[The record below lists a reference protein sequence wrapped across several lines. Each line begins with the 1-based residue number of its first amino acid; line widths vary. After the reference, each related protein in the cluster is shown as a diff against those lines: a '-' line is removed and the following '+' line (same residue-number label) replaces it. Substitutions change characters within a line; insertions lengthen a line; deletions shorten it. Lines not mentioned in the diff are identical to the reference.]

1 MSNVDY
7 KNKYLKLKDL
17 VAKSLLTIDRMSEL
31 SGGGSLQT
39 SSQEFGSKIE
49 ELKTKLSNYNNS
61 LRVKMDSTKTT
72 FDEDVETSVSNVVD
86 ILEKTADSTVQL
98 IENLNKKSAEVVNS
112 VSKEFSESVAKKLER
127 VTTELNELNS
137 VLNTSVPT
145 ANVAAVG
152 GSKYTT
158 LQFGGGDK
166 DCGDNRGDCD
176 DGRAGCGD
184 HPEPSATGG
193 SDGDNR
199 GDCDEGRGGC
209 DDYSHHP
216 EPSATGGSDEGDGEG
231 KEHCDEDDYRCH
243 HGLPPTGG
251 FRTPNPNTNLPNL
264 AQEEDQEQ
272 EVQSSSQL
280 DATIVPMNEA
290 LMPQDTN
297 EHHNREHHHKRI
309 EHLTAQI
316 DNLRRRV
323 LELEE
328 LNTKLTAENE
338 TLSARVSG
346 SENVVDEAVV
356 GAEEVVSNVAE
367 EVGDFFSTP
376 VQEAIGGKVSSLQ
389 FYN

>member
-1 MSNVDY
+1 
-7 KNKYLKLKDL
+7 L

-49 ELKTKLSNYNNS
+49 ELKTKLSNYNQS

-127 VTTELNELNS
+127 VTTELNDLNS

-158 LQFGGGDK
+158 LQFGGEDR
-166 DCGDNRGDCD
+166 DCGCDDGKGGCD

-193 SDGDNR
+193 SDGD
-199 GDCDEGRGGC
+199 
-209 DDYSHHP
+209 
-216 EPSATGGSDEGDGEG
+216 
-231 KEHCDEDDYRCH
+231 
-243 HGLPPTGG
+243 
-251 FRTPNPNTNLPNL
+251 
-264 AQEEDQEQ
+264 
-272 EVQSSSQL
+272 
-280 DATIVPMNEA
+280 
-290 LMPQDTN
+290 
-297 EHHNREHHHKRI
+297 
-309 EHLTAQI
+309 
-316 DNLRRRV
+316 
-323 LELEE
+323 
-328 LNTKLTAENE
+328 
-338 TLSARVSG
+338 
-346 SENVVDEAVV
+346 
-356 GAEEVVSNVAE
+356 
-367 EVGDFFSTP
+367 
-376 VQEAIGGKVSSLQ
+376 
-389 FYN
+389 